1 MSTSWR
7 ISSFNGVLLAAYFIP
22 AWTIVAFNIMVSP
35 IHSLFDR
42 PSIAVGLFVTDHLHL
57 AGTGAVRAAWLLAL
71 GRLVVVAF
79 FAIFVMLAFTPKIRK
94 FGGCDEALSIAL
106 GIGCLI
112 SFVSM
117 LLASLAGEGGALR
130 LHASELLVMLG
141 TIVVLTLE
149 QRPAM
154 PEAEALPASAAD
166 LKSLTHS
173 L

>member
-22 AWTIVAFNIMVSP
+22 TWTIIAFNLMVSP
-35 IHSLFDR
+35 IHNLFER
-42 PSIAVGLFVTDHLHL
+42 PSIAVALFISDHLHL
-57 AGTGAVRAAWLLAL
+57 TAANTVRAAWLLAL

-79 FAIFVMLAFTPKIRK
+79 LAIFTVLAFSPRIRK

-117 LLASLAGEGGALR
+117 LLASLAGEGEALR

-141 TIVVLTLE
+141 TVVVLALE
-149 QRPAM
+149 SPA
-154 PEAEALPASAAD
+154 ETETAAIPASA
-166 LKSLTHS
+166 
-173 L
+173 

>member
-1 MSTSWR
+1 M
-7 ISSFNGVLLAAYFIP
+7 LLAAYFIP

-42 PSIAVGLFVTDHLHL
+42 PSIAVGLFITDHLHL
-57 AGTGAVRAAWLLAL
+57 TAVNTVRAAWLLAL

-79 FAIFVMLAFTPKIRK
+79 FAIFVVLAFNPKIRK

-106 GIGCLI
+106 GIGCVI

-117 LLASLAGEGGALR
+117 LLASLAGEGAALR

-141 TIVVLTLE
+141 TVVVMTLE
-149 QRPAM
+149 RPAE
-154 PEAEALPASAAD
+154 PQTEALPVSA
-166 LKSLTHS
+166 
-173 L
+173 

>member
-22 AWTIVAFNIMVSP
+22 TWTIVAFNIMVSP

-42 PSIAVGLFVTDHLHL
+42 PSIAVGLFITDHLHL

-79 FAIFVMLAFTPKIRK
+79 FAIFVLLAFTPKIRK

-106 GIGCLI
+106 GIGCLV

-154 PEAEALPASAAD
+154 PETELLPANA
-166 LKSLTHS
+166 
-173 L
+173 

>member
-1 MSTSWR
+1 MFKDWR

-22 AWTIVAFNIMVSP
+22 TWTIIAFNIMVSP

-42 PSIAVGLFVTDHLHL
+42 PNIAVGLFITDHLHL
-57 AGTGAVRAAWLLAL
+57 AATGAVRAAWLLAL

-79 FAIFVMLAFTPKIRK
+79 LGTFVLLAFTPKVRK
-94 FGGCDEALSIAL
+94 FGVCDEALSIAL

-141 TIVVLTLE
+141 TVVVMTLE
-149 QRPAM
+149 RPA
-154 PEAEALPASAAD
+154 EAEALPASA
-166 LKSLTHS
+166 
-173 L
+173 

>member
-22 AWTIVAFNIMVSP
+22 TWVMVAFNIMVSP
-35 IHSLFDR
+35 IHSPFDR
-42 PSIAVGLFVTDHLHL
+42 PSIAVALFISDHLHL
-57 AGTGAVRAAWLLAL
+57 TAANTVRAAWLLAL

-79 FAIFVMLAFTPKIRK
+79 FAIFTVLAFSPKIRK

-117 LLASLAGEGGALR
+117 LLASLAGEGEALR

-141 TIVVLTLE
+141 TVVVLTLE
-149 QRPAM
+149 SPVV
-154 PEAEALPASAAD
+154 PEAEVAVAPAA
-166 LKSLTHS
+166 
-173 L
+173 

>member
-22 AWTIVAFNIMVSP
+22 TWTIVAFNIMVSP
-35 IHSLFDR
+35 IHSLFER
-42 PSIAVGLFVTDHLHL
+42 PSIGIAIFISDHLHL
-57 AGTGAVRAAWLLAL
+57 AAVGTVRAAWMLAL

-79 FAIFVMLAFTPKIRK
+79 FAIFVVLAFNPKIRK

-117 LLASLAGEGGALR
+117 LAASLAGEGAALR

-141 TIVVLTLE
+141 TVIVLTLE
-149 QRPAM
+149 RPA
-154 PEAEALPASAAD
+154 ETQAEIVATPAATA
-166 LKSLTHS
+166 
-173 L
+173 